1 MLAILA
7 NASGEVVEKD
17 FPLTPVGFG
26 LVGLAVLLGLVYVV
40 TRFDPDR

>member
-1 MLAILA
+1 MLALLA
-7 NASGEVVEKD
+7 NAPEGAVEKD

-26 LVGLAVLLGLVYVV
+26 VVGLILLLALLYVV